1 MLSFDAVAIYAFQP
15 MSGSSGGFPV
25 NGMTRRSGFAFPRA
39 MEHMLGGKPRSDL
52 TMKSG
57 ALTSVKLPADWSVET
72 ILPIE
77 FQGRE
82 ITLEA
87 HAYQGETDAEQMVVL
102 VHRDRDVAN
111 GSAAIPVVRIHSGC
125 VTGDIFHSLRCDC
138 YQQLQAALKAIT
150 EVPLGVI
157 VYAPYHEGR
166 GIGLFKKIQAY
177 ALQDQGLDTVEANI
191 EVGAPIDS
199 RDYSLAARVL
209 QDLGMPEI
217 KLLSNNPA
225 KEQALKAHGIRVAER
240 LPLVIKPN
248 KFNKRYLE
256 TKRARMAHKL

>member
-1 MLSFDAVAIYAFQP
+1 
-15 MSGSSGGFPV
+15 
-25 NGMTRRSGFAFPRA
+25 
-39 MEHMLGGKPRSDL
+39 
-52 TMKSG
+52 MKSG
-57 ALTSVKLPADWSVET
+57 ALTSVKLPGDWSVET

-82 ITLEA
+82 LMLEA
-87 HAYQGETDAEQMVVL
+87 HAYQGEIEEEQIVVL
-102 VHRDRDVAN
+102 VHRDPKVAD
-111 GSAAIPVVRIHSGC
+111 GTAAAIPVVRIHSGC

-138 YQQLQAALKAIT
+138 YQQLQAALKIIS
-150 EVPLGVI
+150 EVPYGII
-157 VYAPYHEGR
+157 VYVPYHEGR

-199 RDYSLAARVL
+199 RDYGLTARVL
-209 QDLGMPEI
+209 DDLGVSEV

-225 KEQALKAHGIRVAER
+225 KEQALKAHGIRVVER
-240 LPLVIKPN
+240 LPLVIVPN

-256 TKRARMAHKL
+256 TKRSRMAHKI

>member
-1 MLSFDAVAIYAFQP
+1 
-15 MSGSSGGFPV
+15 
-25 NGMTRRSGFAFPRA
+25 
-39 MEHMLGGKPRSDL
+39 
-52 TMKSG
+52 MKSG

-72 ILPIE
+72 ILPIDY
-77 FQGRE
+77 QGRE
-82 ITLEA
+82 LMLEA
-87 HAYQGETDAEQMVVL
+87 HAYQGETDEEQVLAL
-102 VHRDRDVAN
+102 VHRDKNAIN
-111 GSAAIPVVRIHSGC
+111 GSVPTPVVRVHSGC

-138 YQQLQAALKAIT
+138 YQQLQAALKIIT
-150 EVPLGVI
+150 EVPIGAI

-199 RDYSLAARVL
+199 RDYALTARVL
-209 QDLGMPEI
+209 RDLDMPEI

-225 KEQALKAHGIRVAER
+225 KEQALKAHGIRVVER
-240 LPLVIKPN
+240 LPIVVVPN

-256 TKRARMAHKL
+256 TKRARMAHKI

>member
-1 MLSFDAVAIYAFQP
+1 
-15 MSGSSGGFPV
+15 
-25 NGMTRRSGFAFPRA
+25 
-39 MEHMLGGKPRSDL
+39 
-52 TMKSG
+52 MKTG
-57 ALTSVKLPADWSVET
+57 VLKSVKLPVEWSVET

-82 ITLEA
+82 LVLEA
-87 HAYQGETDAEQMVVL
+87 HAYQGETEEEQVLVL
-102 VHRDRDVAN
+102 VHRT
-111 GSAAIPVVRIHSGC
+111 AAVPKGTLPVVRLHSGC

-138 YQQLQAALKAIT
+138 YQQLQSALKIIT

-157 VYAPYHEGR
+157 IYVPYHEGR

-199 RDYSLAARVL
+199 RDYELAARVL
-209 QDLGMPEI
+209 RDLGMSEI

-225 KEQALKAHGIRVAER
+225 KEQALKALGIRVAER
-240 LPLVIKPN
+240 LGIVVPPN

-256 TKRARMAHKL
+256 TKRAHGA